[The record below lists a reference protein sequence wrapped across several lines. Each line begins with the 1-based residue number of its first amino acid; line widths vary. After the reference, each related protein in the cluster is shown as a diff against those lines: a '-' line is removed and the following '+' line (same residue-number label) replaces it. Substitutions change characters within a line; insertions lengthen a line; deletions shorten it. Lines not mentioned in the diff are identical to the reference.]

1 MGKASSLEPGDGAG
15 LHVLRGIIML
25 IRTLSLA
32 VGLLGAIMAAQLP
45 ELVQQYKQ
53 RLGGAID
60 EVAAIVARFDADAAS
75 NNLTR
80 DQAMATLSASD
91 DDLVRR
97 RGEDAAI
104 NIDRLLNL
112 EESRLEL
119 ENADPFGRLASF
131 LAYAD
136 SDLLAATVED
146 FRPAVPTTAE
156 GLICALL
163 GFLFGWCLIR
173 LPAWPYRRWQ
183 EMKQRHHA

>member
-1 MGKASSLEPGDGAG
+1 
-15 LHVLRGIIML
+15 ML
-25 IRTLSLA
+25 VRTLSLA
-32 VGLLGAIMAAQLP
+32 VGLFIAVLAAQLP
-45 ELVQQYKQ
+45 ELVQQYNQ

-60 EVAAIVARFDADAAS
+60 EVSTVVARFDADAAS

-80 DQAMATLSASD
+80 DQAMAALAASN

-104 NIDRLLNL
+104 NIDRLRNL
-112 EESRLEL
+112 EASRREL
-119 ENADPFGRLASF
+119 DTADPIGRLASF
-131 LAYAD
+131 LSYAD
-136 SDLLAATVED
+136 GDLLAATIED

-163 GFLFGWCLIR
+163 GFLFGWCAIR

-183 EMKQRHHA
+183 EMKQRRHA